1 MKNQPGTKKNHENQP
16 GTMKNQPGTMNN
28 HENQPGTMKNQP
40 HRKHENVKNVKNLTN
55 LRGPR
60 LSLVNAI
67 RSNDLIRTKEIA
79 SCK

>member
-1 MKNQPGTKKNHENQP
+1 MRNDNDPF
-16 GTMKNQPGTMNN
+16 
-28 HENQPGTMKNQP
+28 NQP